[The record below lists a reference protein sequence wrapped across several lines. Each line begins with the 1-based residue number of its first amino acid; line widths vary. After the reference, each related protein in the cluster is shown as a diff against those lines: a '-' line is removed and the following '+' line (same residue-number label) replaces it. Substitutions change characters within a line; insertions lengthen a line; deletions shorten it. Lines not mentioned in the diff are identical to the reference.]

1 MVDIL
6 ARLKIR
12 AEEFSRGAD
21 QAFGRF
27 EQQAAKSGN
36 RAGDEFARGLSAR
49 LDALT
54 TGAGVAAIVSLGQR
68 ALDHVQ
74 TLKKE
79 SQQLGISTKALQEYR
94 FAAAEVGVE
103 QQDLS
108 DSFTDLT
115 QKIGEARGGNKDAK
129 EAFRDLGID
138 IDTTTGRAKSM
149 EGVFNELIGKLSQVS
164 DPTERARLE
173 AQLFGDEWRKIDPML
188 RAGAGRIDAL
198 RQAANEFGAVI
209 SDDAIQNTDA
219 TARKVQQM
227 KMVLE
232 ANIADAVAKNS
243 GAILGLANSLTRMT
257 GSLAQWWSQNPE
269 KAYALMGA
277 AGGARVGFTFGG
289 FPGAVVGLGA
299 GYVGGSA
306 YGKADKQAADDA
318 NMTLSFRRQQALNA
332 KKELDAMRAAQA
344 SGSLLSFRRSGSDRS
359 GGTVQQAE
367 AEVMRQAKLLWRA
380 AQAAQAPATR
390 RTGSIWTSPVTVDP
404 ESSGGSGSSGGRASG
419 RSASSGKSDADR
431 ELEKQNE
438 AEQRLRESLEETIQ
452 RQRDSQQL
460 ADLRARGLDRQADLQ
475 EAMLE
480 IQRQFPG
487 LEGTTNA
494 EAAKLLGI
502 REEQVAPLR
511 EQYELL
517 KEIRTAE
524 VNRDADAAEAKA
536 RVENER
542 KAQEEID
549 RLREEADERQR
560 RSIEDLSRLYYD
572 LFSGHSSD
580 IWRDFK
586 REGMEVMATL
596 AAQWTIAQF
605 SGRAFDPLTALNTAT
620 STMGFGGPASAIL
633 SALTNGGGRASGLAE
648 QAAAEGGDA
657 GQIAAAAGLA
667 KQFGATSGL
676 SGIAAGA
683 ASVLGP
689 LAMASAANSM
699 IGEIFGFKGGPLG
712 VLTGPISNLINPS
725 RSAGATITG
734 LDSVSIGGKDKKQ
747 YGVASGLAD
756 SVLSGLKDLA
766 DQLGGSVGSFRT
778 TIGIRDGDYRVNP
791 TGSSLKTK
799 NGAVEFDDDAEGAI
813 AYAIADAVS
822 DGAIMGI
829 SEASKRLLT
838 SGADLSEAI
847 QKAAAIEAIP
857 KALQARLDPVG
868 YAIEQLNDKWD
879 DTWAALKEGAATAE
893 QMAEAQQLYN
903 LELEEV
909 KSSTASAAQ
918 SLKDYLKAMDA
929 GSSSPLSL
937 RDQEKAA
944 YDELAVYLDKIGKGQ
959 SIDQSAYLD
968 AAQTWLD
975 IERQLY
981 GSTSKYFEAF
991 DAIQAATSSAISSI
1005 ENVSSIAGA
1014 SDQLAQE
1021 TASAAK
1027 TTATTT
1033 TSMAADTS
1041 NMVLL
1046 LERQLA
1052 ASQALLKALGASD
1065 GSTFTGTSRNY

>member
-12 AEEFSRGAD
+12 AEEFSRGSKAAFGEFEREAASAGERASAGFGQRFSVGLAGLMTGAAATAAFTIGKQALD
-21 QAFGRF
+21 QAKDLK
-27 EQQAAKSGN
+27 QQ
-36 RAGDEFARGLSAR
+36 
-49 LDALT
+49 
-54 TGAGVAAIVSLGQR
+54 
-68 ALDHVQ
+68 
-74 TLKKE
+74 
-79 SQQLGISTKALQEYR
+79 SQQLGVSTDALQEYR
-94 FAAAEVGVE
+94 YAAEQVGVT
-103 QQDLS
+103 QADLS
-108 DSFTDLT
+108 GSMGDLLM
-115 QKIGEARGGNKDAK
+115 KIADARSGSKDAGEAFK
-129 EAFRDLGID
+129 DLGID
-138 IDTTTGRAKSM
+138 VTTASGSAKNTSDVMAELIARLNGIADPIERARAKSAIFGDSWRQIDPLLSAGAARVNSLR
-149 EGVFNELIGKLSQVS
+149 EAAHQFGVVISEDAIQNADVTAQKLSQV
-164 DPTERARLE
+164 RQVLE
-173 AQLFGDEWRKIDPML
+173 AKMATVVLE
-188 RAGAGRIDAL
+188 
-198 RQAANEFGAVI
+198 
-209 SDDAIQNTDA
+209 NTDA
-219 TARKVQQM
+219 IM
-227 KMVLE
+227 
-232 ANIADAVAKNS
+232 
-243 GAILGLANSLTRMT
+243 GLANAL
-257 GSLAQWWSQNPE
+257 GWAAD
-269 KAYALMGA
+269 KASWFFKTMQGVERIKRDEGWA
-277 AGGARVGFTFGG
+277 AGFFASPARQEV
-289 FPGAVVGLGA
+289 
-299 GYVGGSA
+299 
-306 YGKADKQAADDA
+306 AADPVRYLQSRTTDLQKA
-318 NMTLSFRRQQALNA
+318 NGEVERLVARRDNSRAGQQARNQAVERQQEALRLMQVARQEVAWMRVKPQFTATPTA
-332 KKELDAMRAAQA
+332 KPPVE
-344 SGSLLSFRRSGSDRS
+344 
-359 GGTVQQAE
+359 TP
-367 AEVMRQAKLLWRA
+367 AK
-380 AQAAQAPATR
+380 
-390 RTGSIWTSPVTVDP
+390 
-404 ESSGGSGSSGGRASG
+404 SSGGGSS

-431 ELEKQNE
+431 EREKQND
-438 AEQRLRESLEETIQ
+438 AEQRLRESLEETIE

-460 ADLRARGLDRQADLQ
+460 ADLRASGLDRQADLQ
-475 EAMLE
+475 EALLDL
-480 IQRQFPG
+480 QRRFPG
-487 LEGTTNA
+487 IQLEDNK
-494 EAAKLLGI
+494 AAADALGI
-502 REEQVAPLR
+502 REDMVPVMR
-511 EQYELL
+511 ELYEMA
-517 KEIRTAE
+517 KAGEIAS
-524 VNRDADAAEAKA
+524 VNREHDAAEAKA

-560 RSIEDLSRLYYD
+560 RSVEDLSRLYYD

-605 SGRAFDPLTALNTAT
+605 SGRPFDPLTALNTAT

-799 NGAVEFDDDAEGAI
+799 NGAVEFDDDVEGAI

-944 YDELAVYLDKIGKGQ
+944 YDELSVYLDKIGKGQ

-1005 ENVSSIAGA
+1005 ENVSSIAAA